1 MYTHFTNLHTH
12 TYTQLAATAST
23 AWDNT
28 VANQQQQDARRLAGN
43 SNVAK
48 NGYSLP
54 FTNKPTPLGY
64 SSAWGTPQRG
74 WQGRYHGPWINHT
87 CCSRHCNT
95 AYVADED
102 AHTYNV
108 ITTQVVAHRQEYLA
122 NYMAGYA
129 RPHNAA
135 FQQYFGVECACCAC
149 THRTPQCQSWGY
161 RAHTSRVRA
170 CWWCS

>member
-28 VANQQQQDARRLAGN
+28 VANQQQQDARRLAAN
-43 SNVAK
+43 SNVAN

-170 CWWCS
+170 CRWCS

>member
-1 MYTHFTNLHTH
+1 M
-12 TYTQLAATAST
+12 
-23 AWDNT
+23 
-28 VANQQQQDARRLAGN
+28 ANQQQQDARRLAAN
-43 SNVAK
+43 SNAAN

-149 THRTPQCQSWGY
+149 THRTPQCQS
-161 RAHTSRVRA
+161 
-170 CWWCS
+170 